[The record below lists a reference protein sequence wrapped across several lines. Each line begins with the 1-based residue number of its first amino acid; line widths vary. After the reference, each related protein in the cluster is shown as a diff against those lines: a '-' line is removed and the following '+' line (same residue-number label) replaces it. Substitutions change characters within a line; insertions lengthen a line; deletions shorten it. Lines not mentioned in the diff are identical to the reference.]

1 MSQKKCVT
9 IYGYSDDLVE
19 IENSQYKEDEID
31 CYDKAIRFFFVDGTI
46 ISICYAQGGVWKI
59 THEAI
64 GKAWY
69 ELTRCED
76 DDDDACSDVFKI
88 DSEIISYEVF
98 TPKAKSIQDIQ
109 EQKQEKPEKLIP
121 NHIRLIFFGFE
132 DTLFISCA
140 DQRFGDD
147 DIIAAS
153 LLQAEAK
160 EQGSGYKVFDTIGKP
175 NQLMREFVEEET
187 DKIPKFC
194 ITLTADSIIPKFQ
207 KQWLDK
213 YYPGKITDLVGT
225 SSPERKMKTMQI
237 IASAYGVPSN
247 KVLFVDDKY
256 DTVAQAIKHGFC
268 AMTTIELTP
277 PTIEIVGFPS
287 LHFVKKCS
295 THILQRKPQP
305 QHRTETPKDGSFWTI
320 SMTCLRSLRR
330 CLLDIRNSRILFS
343 TMTIKHL
350 HLRVSQI
357 LNSNRSVQND
367 KRKRNGTERF

>member
-69 ELTRCED
+69 ELTRCEN
-76 DDDDACSDVFKI
+76 DDDDAYSDVFKI
-88 DSEIISYEVF
+88 NSEIISYEAF
-98 TPKAKSIQDIQ
+98 TPKAKPIQDIQ
-109 EQKQEKPEKLIP
+109 EQNQEKSERLIP
-121 NHIRLIFFGFE
+121 EYIQLIFFDFD
-132 DTLFISCA
+132 DTLFTHYVN
-140 DQRFGDD
+140 QQFGYDD
-147 DIIAAS
+147 VIMTS

-268 AMTTIELTP
+268 AMTTIE
-277 PTIEIVGFPS
+277 V
-287 LHFVKKCS
+287 
-295 THILQRKPQP
+295 
-305 QHRTETPKDGSFWTI
+305 
-320 SMTCLRSLRR
+320 MTK
-330 CLLDIRNSRILFS
+330 
-343 TMTIKHL
+343 MYEKYGEKH
-350 HLRVSQI
+350 
-357 LNSNRSVQND
+357 
-367 KRKRNGTERF
+367 

>member
-1 MSQKKCVT
+1 MPQKKCVT

-31 CYDKAIRFFFVDGTI
+31 CYDKAIRFYFVDGTI

-76 DDDDACSDVFKI
+76 DDDNAYSDVFKI

-109 EQKQEKPEKLIP
+109 EQNQEKSEKLIP
-121 NHIRLIFFGFE
+121 NHIRLIFFGVE
-132 DTLFISCA
+132 DTLFIHYTN
-140 DQRFGDD
+140 QRFRDD
-147 DIIAAS
+147 DIIMTS
-153 LLQAEAK
+153 LLQTEAK

-225 SSPERKMKTMQI
+225 SSPERKIKTMQI

-268 AMTTIELTP
+268 AMTTIE
-277 PTIEIVGFPS
+277 V
-287 LHFVKKCS
+287 
-295 THILQRKPQP
+295 
-305 QHRTETPKDGSFWTI
+305 
-320 SMTCLRSLRR
+320 MTK
-330 CLLDIRNSRILFS
+330 
-343 TMTIKHL
+343 MYEKY
-350 HLRVSQI
+350 
-357 LNSNRSVQND
+357 
-367 KRKRNGTERF
+367 GERH

>member
-76 DDDDACSDVFKI
+76 DNDDAYSDVFKI

-109 EQKQEKPEKLIP
+109 EQNQEKSEKLIP
-121 NHIRLIFFGFE
+121 EYIQLIFFDFD
-132 DTLFISCA
+132 DTLFTHYVN
-140 DQRFGDD
+140 QRFGDD
-147 DIIAAS
+147 DVIMTS
-153 LLQAEAK
+153 LLQAETK
-160 EQGSGYKVFDTIGKP
+160 EQGSGYRVYDTLGKP
-175 NQLMREFVEEET
+175 NQLMQIFIEEET

-225 SSPERKMKTMQI
+225 SSPKRKMKTMQI

-256 DTVAQAIKHGFC
+256 DTVAQAIKYGFC
-268 AMTTIELTP
+268 AMTTIE
-277 PTIEIVGFPS
+277 V
-287 LHFVKKCS
+287 
-295 THILQRKPQP
+295 
-305 QHRTETPKDGSFWTI
+305 
-320 SMTCLRSLRR
+320 MTK
-330 CLLDIRNSRILFS
+330 
-343 TMTIKHL
+343 MYEKYGEKH
-350 HLRVSQI
+350 
-357 LNSNRSVQND
+357 
-367 KRKRNGTERF
+367 

>member
-1 MSQKKCVT
+1 MSQKKYVT

-76 DDDDACSDVFKI
+76 DDGDAYSDVFKI

-109 EQKQEKPEKLIP
+109 EQNQEKSEKLIP

-132 DTLFISCA
+132 DTLFIHYTN
-140 DQRFGDD
+140 QRFRDD
-147 DIIAAS
+147 DIIMTS
-153 LLQAEAK
+153 LLQTEAK

-268 AMTTIELTP
+268 AMTTIE
-277 PTIEIVGFPS
+277 V
-287 LHFVKKCS
+287 
-295 THILQRKPQP
+295 
-305 QHRTETPKDGSFWTI
+305 
-320 SMTCLRSLRR
+320 MTK
-330 CLLDIRNSRILFS
+330 
-343 TMTIKHL
+343 MYEKYGEKH
-350 HLRVSQI
+350 
-357 LNSNRSVQND
+357 
-367 KRKRNGTERF
+367 

>member
-31 CYDKAIRFFFVDGTI
+31 CYDKAIRFYFVDGTI

-76 DDDDACSDVFKI
+76 DDDDAYSDVFKI

-109 EQKQEKPEKLIP
+109 EQNQEKSEKLIP

-132 DTLFISCA
+132 DTLFIHYTN
-140 DQRFGDD
+140 QRFRDD
-147 DIIAAS
+147 DIIMTS
-153 LLQAEAK
+153 LLQTEAK

-225 SSPERKMKTMQI
+225 SSPERKIKTMQI
-237 IASAYGVPSN
+237 IASAYGVPTN
-247 KVLFVDDKY
+247 EVLFVGDKH
-256 DTVAQAIKHGFC
+256 DTVAQAIKYGFC
-268 AMTTIELTP
+268 GMTTVE
-277 PTIEIVGFPS
+277 V
-287 LHFVKKCS
+287 
-295 THILQRKPQP
+295 
-305 QHRTETPKDGSFWTI
+305 
-320 SMTCLRSLRR
+320 MTK
-330 CLLDIRNSRILFS
+330 
-343 TMTIKHL
+343 MYEKYGE
-350 HLRVSQI
+350 
-357 LNSNRSVQND
+357 
-367 KRKRNGTERF
+367 KY

>member
-1 MSQKKCVT
+1 MPQKKCVT

-31 CYDKAIRFFFVDGTI
+31 CYDKAIRFYFVDGTI

-76 DDDDACSDVFKI
+76 DDDDAYSDVFKI

-109 EQKQEKPEKLIP
+109 EQNQEKSEKLIP

-132 DTLFISCA
+132 DTLFIHYTN
-140 DQRFGDD
+140 QRFRDD
-147 DIIAAS
+147 DIIMTS
-153 LLQAEAK
+153 LLQTEAK

-225 SSPERKMKTMQI
+225 SSPERKIKTMQI

-268 AMTTIELTP
+268 AMTTIE
-277 PTIEIVGFPS
+277 V
-287 LHFVKKCS
+287 
-295 THILQRKPQP
+295 
-305 QHRTETPKDGSFWTI
+305 
-320 SMTCLRSLRR
+320 MTK
-330 CLLDIRNSRILFS
+330 
-343 TMTIKHL
+343 MYEKY
-350 HLRVSQI
+350 
-357 LNSNRSVQND
+357 
-367 KRKRNGTERF
+367 GERH

>member
-1 MSQKKCVT
+1 MPQKKCVT

-31 CYDKAIRFFFVDGTI
+31 CYDKAIRFYFVDGTI

-76 DDDDACSDVFKI
+76 DDDDAYSDVFKI

-98 TPKAKSIQDIQ
+98 TPKAKSIQNIQ
-109 EQKQEKPEKLIP
+109 EQNQEKSEKLIP
-121 NHIRLIFFGFE
+121 EHIRLIFFGFE
-132 DTLFISCA
+132 DTLFIHYTN
-140 DQRFGDD
+140 QRFRDD
-147 DIIAAS
+147 DIIMTS
-153 LLQAEAK
+153 LLQTEAK

-225 SSPERKMKTMQI
+225 SSPERKIKTMQI

-268 AMTTIELTP
+268 AMTTIE
-277 PTIEIVGFPS
+277 
-287 LHFVKKCS
+287 VKTKMYE
-295 THILQRKPQP
+295 KY
-305 QHRTETPKDGSFWTI
+305 G
-320 SMTCLRSLRR
+320 
-330 CLLDIRNSRILFS
+330 
-343 TMTIKHL
+343 
-350 HLRVSQI
+350 
-357 LNSNRSVQND
+357 
-367 KRKRNGTERF
+367 ERH

>member
-31 CYDKAIRFFFVDGTI
+31 CYDKAIRFYFVDGTI

-76 DDDDACSDVFKI
+76 DDDDAYSDVFKI

-98 TPKAKSIQDIQ
+98 TPKAKPIQDTQ
-109 EQKQEKPEKLIP
+109 EQNQEKSEKLIP

-132 DTLFISCA
+132 DTLFIHYTN
-140 DQRFGDD
+140 QRFRDD
-147 DIIAAS
+147 DIIMTS
-153 LLQAEAK
+153 LLQTEAK

-225 SSPERKMKTMQI
+225 SSPERKIKTMQI

-268 AMTTIELTP
+268 AMTTIE
-277 PTIEIVGFPS
+277 V
-287 LHFVKKCS
+287 
-295 THILQRKPQP
+295 
-305 QHRTETPKDGSFWTI
+305 
-320 SMTCLRSLRR
+320 MTK
-330 CLLDIRNSRILFS
+330 
-343 TMTIKHL
+343 MYEKY
-350 HLRVSQI
+350 
-357 LNSNRSVQND
+357 
-367 KRKRNGTERF
+367 GERH

>member
-1 MSQKKCVT
+1 MPQKKCVT

-31 CYDKAIRFFFVDGTI
+31 CYDKAIRFYFVDGTI

-76 DDDDACSDVFKI
+76 DDDDAYSDVFKI

-109 EQKQEKPEKLIP
+109 EQNQEKSEKLIP

-132 DTLFISCA
+132 DTLFIHYTN
-140 DQRFGDD
+140 QRFRDD
-147 DIIAAS
+147 DIIMTS
-153 LLQAEAK
+153 LLQIEAK

-268 AMTTIELTP
+268 AMTTIE
-277 PTIEIVGFPS
+277 V
-287 LHFVKKCS
+287 
-295 THILQRKPQP
+295 
-305 QHRTETPKDGSFWTI
+305 
-320 SMTCLRSLRR
+320 MTK
-330 CLLDIRNSRILFS
+330 
-343 TMTIKHL
+343 MYEKY
-350 HLRVSQI
+350 
-357 LNSNRSVQND
+357 
-367 KRKRNGTERF
+367 GERH

>member
-1 MSQKKCVT
+1 MPQKKCVT

-31 CYDKAIRFFFVDGTI
+31 CYDKAIRFYFVDGTI

-76 DDDDACSDVFKI
+76 DDDDAYSDVFKI

-109 EQKQEKPEKLIP
+109 EQNQEKSEKLIP

-132 DTLFISCA
+132 DTLFIHYTN
-140 DQRFGDD
+140 QRFRDD
-147 DIIAAS
+147 DIIMTS
-153 LLQAEAK
+153 LLQTEAK

-256 DTVAQAIKHGFC
+256 DTVAQAIKYGFC
-268 AMTTIELTP
+268 AMTTNE
-277 PTIEIVGFPS
+277 V
-287 LHFVKKCS
+287 
-295 THILQRKPQP
+295 
-305 QHRTETPKDGSFWTI
+305 
-320 SMTCLRSLRR
+320 MTK
-330 CLLDIRNSRILFS
+330 
-343 TMTIKHL
+343 MYEKYGEKH
-350 HLRVSQI
+350 
-357 LNSNRSVQND
+357 
-367 KRKRNGTERF
+367 

>member
-31 CYDKAIRFFFVDGTI
+31 CYDKAIRFYFVDGTI

-76 DDDDACSDVFKI
+76 DDDDAYSDVFKI

-109 EQKQEKPEKLIP
+109 EQNQEKSEKLIP

-132 DTLFISCA
+132 DTLFIHYTN
-140 DQRFGDD
+140 QRFRDD
-147 DIIAAS
+147 DIIMTS

-207 KQWLDK
+207 KQWFDK

-268 AMTTIELTP
+268 AMTTIE
-277 PTIEIVGFPS
+277 V
-287 LHFVKKCS
+287 
-295 THILQRKPQP
+295 
-305 QHRTETPKDGSFWTI
+305 
-320 SMTCLRSLRR
+320 MTK
-330 CLLDIRNSRILFS
+330 
-343 TMTIKHL
+343 MYEKYGEKH
-350 HLRVSQI
+350 
-357 LNSNRSVQND
+357 
-367 KRKRNGTERF
+367 

>member
-1 MSQKKCVT
+1 MPQKKCVT

-31 CYDKAIRFFFVDGTI
+31 CYDKAIRFYFVDGTI

-76 DDDDACSDVFKI
+76 DDDDAYSDVFKI

-109 EQKQEKPEKLIP
+109 EQNQEKSEKLIP

-132 DTLFISCA
+132 DTLFIHYTN
-140 DQRFGDD
+140 QRFRDD
-147 DIIAAS
+147 DIIMTS
-153 LLQAEAK
+153 LLQTEAK

-194 ITLTADSIIPKFQ
+194 ITLTADSVIPKFQ

-225 SSPERKMKTMQI
+225 SSPERKIKTMQI

-268 AMTTIELTP
+268 AMTTIE
-277 PTIEIVGFPS
+277 V
-287 LHFVKKCS
+287 
-295 THILQRKPQP
+295 
-305 QHRTETPKDGSFWTI
+305 
-320 SMTCLRSLRR
+320 MTK
-330 CLLDIRNSRILFS
+330 
-343 TMTIKHL
+343 MYEKYGEKH
-350 HLRVSQI
+350 
-357 LNSNRSVQND
+357 
-367 KRKRNGTERF
+367 

>member
-76 DDDDACSDVFKI
+76 DDNDAYSDVFKI

-109 EQKQEKPEKLIP
+109 EQNQEKSEKLIP

-132 DTLFISCA
+132 DTLFIHYTN
-140 DQRFGDD
+140 QRFRDD
-147 DIIAAS
+147 DIIMTS
-153 LLQAEAK
+153 LLQTETK

-268 AMTTIELTP
+268 AMTTIE
-277 PTIEIVGFPS
+277 V
-287 LHFVKKCS
+287 
-295 THILQRKPQP
+295 
-305 QHRTETPKDGSFWTI
+305 
-320 SMTCLRSLRR
+320 MTK
-330 CLLDIRNSRILFS
+330 
-343 TMTIKHL
+343 MYEKYGEKH
-350 HLRVSQI
+350 
-357 LNSNRSVQND
+357 
-367 KRKRNGTERF
+367 

>member
-76 DDDDACSDVFKI
+76 DDDDAYSDVFKI
-88 DSEIISYEVF
+88 DSEIISYEAF
-98 TPKAKSIQDIQ
+98 TPKAKPIQDIQ
-109 EQKQEKPEKLIP
+109 EQNQEKSEKLIP
-121 NHIRLIFFGFE
+121 EHIRLIFFDFD
-132 DTLFISCA
+132 DTLFTHYTN
-140 DQRFGDD
+140 QRFRDD
-147 DIIAAS
+147 DIIMTS
-153 LLQAEAK
+153 LLQTEAK
-160 EQGSGYKVFDTIGKP
+160 EQGSGYKVYDILGKP

-194 ITLTADSIIPKFQ
+194 ITWVADSIMLKFK

-237 IASAYGVPSN
+237 IASAYGVPTN
-247 KVLFVDDKY
+247 EVLFVDDKY
-256 DTVAQAIKHGFC
+256 DTVAQAIKYGFC
-268 AMTTIELTP
+268 GMTTVE
-277 PTIEIVGFPS
+277 V
-287 LHFVKKCS
+287 
-295 THILQRKPQP
+295 
-305 QHRTETPKDGSFWTI
+305 
-320 SMTCLRSLRR
+320 MTKMYEKYSE
-330 CLLDIRNSRILFS
+330 
-343 TMTIKHL
+343 KH
-350 HLRVSQI
+350 
-357 LNSNRSVQND
+357 
-367 KRKRNGTERF
+367 

>member
-1 MSQKKCVT
+1 MPQKKCVT

-31 CYDKAIRFFFVDGTI
+31 CYDKAIRFYFVDGTI

-76 DDDDACSDVFKI
+76 DDDDAYSDVFKI

-109 EQKQEKPEKLIP
+109 EQNQEKSEKLIP

-132 DTLFISCA
+132 DTLFIHYTN
-140 DQRFGDD
+140 QRFRDD
-147 DIIAAS
+147 DIIMTS
-153 LLQAEAK
+153 LLQTEAK
-160 EQGSGYKVFDTIGKP
+160 EQGSEYKVFDTIGKP

-225 SSPERKMKTMQI
+225 SSPERKIKTMQI

-268 AMTTIELTP
+268 AMTTIE
-277 PTIEIVGFPS
+277 V
-287 LHFVKKCS
+287 
-295 THILQRKPQP
+295 
-305 QHRTETPKDGSFWTI
+305 
-320 SMTCLRSLRR
+320 MTK
-330 CLLDIRNSRILFS
+330 
-343 TMTIKHL
+343 MYEKY
-350 HLRVSQI
+350 
-357 LNSNRSVQND
+357 
-367 KRKRNGTERF
+367 GERH

>member
-1 MSQKKCVT
+1 MPQKKCVT

-31 CYDKAIRFFFVDGTI
+31 CYDKAIRFYFVDGTI

-76 DDDDACSDVFKI
+76 DDDDAYSDVFKI

-98 TPKAKSIQDIQ
+98 TPKAKPIQDTQ
-109 EQKQEKPEKLIP
+109 EQNQEKSEKLIP

-132 DTLFISCA
+132 DTLFIHYTN
-140 DQRFGDD
+140 QRFRDD
-147 DIIAAS
+147 DIIMTS
-153 LLQAEAK
+153 LLQTEAK

-225 SSPERKMKTMQI
+225 SSPERKIKTMQI

-268 AMTTIELTP
+268 AMTTIE
-277 PTIEIVGFPS
+277 V
-287 LHFVKKCS
+287 
-295 THILQRKPQP
+295 
-305 QHRTETPKDGSFWTI
+305 
-320 SMTCLRSLRR
+320 MTK
-330 CLLDIRNSRILFS
+330 
-343 TMTIKHL
+343 MYEKY
-350 HLRVSQI
+350 
-357 LNSNRSVQND
+357 
-367 KRKRNGTERF
+367 GERH

>member
-1 MSQKKCVT
+1 MPQKKCVT

-31 CYDKAIRFFFVDGTI
+31 CYDKAIRFYFVDGTI

-76 DDDDACSDVFKI
+76 DDDDAYSDVFKI

-109 EQKQEKPEKLIP
+109 EQNQEKSEKLIP

-132 DTLFISCA
+132 DTLFIHYTN
-140 DQRFGDD
+140 QRFRDD
-147 DIIAAS
+147 DIIMTS
-153 LLQAEAK
+153 LLQTEAK

-225 SSPERKMKTMQI
+225 SSPERKIKTMQI

-268 AMTTIELTP
+268 AMTTIE
-277 PTIEIVGFPS
+277 V
-287 LHFVKKCS
+287 
-295 THILQRKPQP
+295 
-305 QHRTETPKDGSFWTI
+305 
-320 SMTCLRSLRR
+320 MTKMYEKYGE
-330 CLLDIRNSRILFS
+330 RN
-343 TMTIKHL
+343 
-350 HLRVSQI
+350 
-357 LNSNRSVQND
+357 
-367 KRKRNGTERF
+367 

>member
-76 DDDDACSDVFKI
+76 DDDDAYSDVFKI
-88 DSEIISYEVF
+88 DSEIISYEAF
-98 TPKAKSIQDIQ
+98 TPKAKPIQDIQ
-109 EQKQEKPEKLIP
+109 EQNQEKSEKLIP
-121 NHIRLIFFGFE
+121 EHIRLIFFDFD
-132 DTLFISCA
+132 DTLFTHYTN
-140 DQRFGDD
+140 QRFRDD
-147 DIIAAS
+147 DIIMTS
-153 LLQAEAK
+153 LLQTEAK
-160 EQGSGYKVFDTIGKP
+160 EQGSGYKVYDILGKP

-194 ITLTADSIIPKFQ
+194 ITWVADSIMLKFK

-237 IASAYGVPSN
+237 IASAYGVLTN
-247 KVLFVDDKY
+247 EVLFVDDKY
-256 DTVAQAIKHGFC
+256 DTVAQAIKYGFC
-268 AMTTIELTP
+268 GMTTVE
-277 PTIEIVGFPS
+277 V
-287 LHFVKKCS
+287 
-295 THILQRKPQP
+295 
-305 QHRTETPKDGSFWTI
+305 
-320 SMTCLRSLRR
+320 MTK
-330 CLLDIRNSRILFS
+330 
-343 TMTIKHL
+343 MYEKYGEKH
-350 HLRVSQI
+350 
-357 LNSNRSVQND
+357 
-367 KRKRNGTERF
+367 

>member
-1 MSQKKCVT
+1 MPQKKCVT

-76 DDDDACSDVFKI
+76 DNDDAYSDVFKI

-109 EQKQEKPEKLIP
+109 EQNQEKSEKLIP
-121 NHIRLIFFGFE
+121 EYIQLIFFDFD
-132 DTLFISCA
+132 DTLFTHYVN
-140 DQRFGDD
+140 QRFGDD
-147 DIIAAS
+147 DVIMTS
-153 LLQAEAK
+153 LLQAETK
-160 EQGSGYKVFDTIGKP
+160 EQGSGYRVYDTLGKP
-175 NQLMREFVEEET
+175 NQLMQIFIEEET

-194 ITLTADSIIPKFQ
+194 ITLTADSIIPKFK

-256 DTVAQAIKHGFC
+256 DTVAQAIKYGFC
-268 AMTTIELTP
+268 AMTTIE
-277 PTIEIVGFPS
+277 V
-287 LHFVKKCS
+287 
-295 THILQRKPQP
+295 
-305 QHRTETPKDGSFWTI
+305 
-320 SMTCLRSLRR
+320 MTK
-330 CLLDIRNSRILFS
+330 
-343 TMTIKHL
+343 MYEKYGEKH
-350 HLRVSQI
+350 
-357 LNSNRSVQND
+357 
-367 KRKRNGTERF
+367 

>member
-76 DDDDACSDVFKI
+76 DDDDAYSDVFKI
-88 DSEIISYEVF
+88 DSEIISYEAF
-98 TPKAKSIQDIQ
+98 TPKAKPIQDIQ
-109 EQKQEKPEKLIP
+109 EQNQEKLEKLIP
-121 NHIRLIFFGFE
+121 EHIRLIFFDFD
-132 DTLFISCA
+132 DTLFTHYTN
-140 DQRFGDD
+140 QRFRDD
-147 DIIAAS
+147 DIIMTS
-153 LLQAEAK
+153 LLQTEAK

-268 AMTTIELTP
+268 AMTTIE
-277 PTIEIVGFPS
+277 V
-287 LHFVKKCS
+287 
-295 THILQRKPQP
+295 
-305 QHRTETPKDGSFWTI
+305 
-320 SMTCLRSLRR
+320 MTK
-330 CLLDIRNSRILFS
+330 
-343 TMTIKHL
+343 MYEKYGEKH
-350 HLRVSQI
+350 
-357 LNSNRSVQND
+357 
-367 KRKRNGTERF
+367 

>member
-46 ISICYAQGGVWKI
+46 ISICYVKGGVWKI

-76 DDDDACSDVFKI
+76 DDDDAYSDVFKI

-98 TPKAKSIQDIQ
+98 TPKAKAIQNTQ
-109 EQKQEKPEKLIP
+109 EQNREKSERLIP
-121 NHIRLIFFGFE
+121 EYIQLIFFDFD
-132 DTLFISCA
+132 DTLFTHYVN
-140 DQRFGDD
+140 QQFGDD
-147 DIIAAS
+147 DVIMTS
-153 LLQAEAK
+153 LLQAETK
-160 EQGSGYKVFDTIGKP
+160 EQGSGYRVYDTLGKP
-175 NQLMREFVEEET
+175 NQLMQIFIEEET

-194 ITLTADSIIPKFQ
+194 ITWVADSIMLKFK

-268 AMTTIELTP
+268 AMTTIE
-277 PTIEIVGFPS
+277 V
-287 LHFVKKCS
+287 
-295 THILQRKPQP
+295 
-305 QHRTETPKDGSFWTI
+305 
-320 SMTCLRSLRR
+320 MTK
-330 CLLDIRNSRILFS
+330 
-343 TMTIKHL
+343 MYEKYGEKH
-350 HLRVSQI
+350 
-357 LNSNRSVQND
+357 
-367 KRKRNGTERF
+367 

>member
-31 CYDKAIRFFFVDGTI
+31 CYDKAIRFYFVDGTI

-76 DDDDACSDVFKI
+76 DDDDAYSDVFKI
-88 DSEIISYEVF
+88 DSEIISYEAF
-98 TPKAKSIQDIQ
+98 TPKAKPIQDIQ
-109 EQKQEKPEKLIP
+109 EQNQEKSEKLIP
-121 NHIRLIFFGFE
+121 EHIRLIFFDFD
-132 DTLFISCA
+132 DTLFTHYTN
-140 DQRFGDD
+140 QRFRDD
-147 DIIAAS
+147 DIIMTS
-153 LLQAEAK
+153 LLQTEAK
-160 EQGSGYKVFDTIGKP
+160 EQGSGYKVYDILGKP

-194 ITLTADSIIPKFQ
+194 ITWVADSIMLKFK

-237 IASAYGVPSN
+237 IASAYGVPTN
-247 KVLFVDDKY
+247 EVLFVNDKY
-256 DTVAQAIKHGFC
+256 DTVAQAIKYGFC
-268 AMTTIELTP
+268 GMTTGE
-277 PTIEIVGFPS
+277 V
-287 LHFVKKCS
+287 
-295 THILQRKPQP
+295 
-305 QHRTETPKDGSFWTI
+305 
-320 SMTCLRSLRR
+320 MTK
-330 CLLDIRNSRILFS
+330 
-343 TMTIKHL
+343 MYEKYGEKH
-350 HLRVSQI
+350 
-357 LNSNRSVQND
+357 
-367 KRKRNGTERF
+367 

>member
-1 MSQKKCVT
+1 MPQKKCVT

-31 CYDKAIRFFFVDGTI
+31 CYDKAIRFYFVDGTI

-76 DDDDACSDVFKI
+76 DDDDAYSDVFKI

-98 TPKAKSIQDIQ
+98 APKAKSIQDIQ
-109 EQKQEKPEKLIP
+109 EQNQEKSEKLIP

-132 DTLFISCA
+132 DTLFIHYTN
-140 DQRFGDD
+140 QRFRDD
-147 DIIAAS
+147 DIIMTS
-153 LLQAEAK
+153 LLQTEAK

-225 SSPERKMKTMQI
+225 SSPERKIKTMQI

-268 AMTTIELTP
+268 AMTTIE
-277 PTIEIVGFPS
+277 V
-287 LHFVKKCS
+287 
-295 THILQRKPQP
+295 
-305 QHRTETPKDGSFWTI
+305 
-320 SMTCLRSLRR
+320 MTK
-330 CLLDIRNSRILFS
+330 
-343 TMTIKHL
+343 MYEKYGEKH
-350 HLRVSQI
+350 
-357 LNSNRSVQND
+357 
-367 KRKRNGTERF
+367 

>member
-1 MSQKKCVT
+1 MPQKKCVT

-31 CYDKAIRFFFVDGTI
+31 CYDKAIRFYFVDGTI

-76 DDDDACSDVFKI
+76 DDDDAYSDVFKI

-109 EQKQEKPEKLIP
+109 EQNQEKSEKLIP

-132 DTLFISCA
+132 DTLFIHYTN
-140 DQRFGDD
+140 QRFRDD
-147 DIIAAS
+147 DIIMTS
-153 LLQAEAK
+153 LLQTEAK

-194 ITLTADSIIPKFQ
+194 ITLTADSVIPKFQ

-225 SSPERKMKTMQI
+225 SSPERKIKTMQI
-237 IASAYGVPSN
+237 IASAYGVSSN

-268 AMTTIELTP
+268 AMTTIE
-277 PTIEIVGFPS
+277 V
-287 LHFVKKCS
+287 
-295 THILQRKPQP
+295 
-305 QHRTETPKDGSFWTI
+305 
-320 SMTCLRSLRR
+320 MTK
-330 CLLDIRNSRILFS
+330 
-343 TMTIKHL
+343 MYEKY
-350 HLRVSQI
+350 
-357 LNSNRSVQND
+357 
-367 KRKRNGTERF
+367 GERH

>member
-1 MSQKKCVT
+1 MPQKKCVT

-76 DDDDACSDVFKI
+76 DNDDAYSDVFKI

-109 EQKQEKPEKLIP
+109 EQNQEKSEKLIP
-121 NHIRLIFFGFE
+121 EYIQLIFFDFD
-132 DTLFISCA
+132 DTLFTHYVN
-140 DQRFGDD
+140 QRFGDD
-147 DIIAAS
+147 DVIMTS
-153 LLQAEAK
+153 LLQAETK
-160 EQGSGYKVFDTIGKP
+160 EQGSGYRVYDTLGKP
-175 NQLMREFVEEET
+175 NQLMQIFIEEET

-256 DTVAQAIKHGFC
+256 DTVAQAIKYGFC
-268 AMTTIELTP
+268 AMTTIE
-277 PTIEIVGFPS
+277 V
-287 LHFVKKCS
+287 
-295 THILQRKPQP
+295 
-305 QHRTETPKDGSFWTI
+305 
-320 SMTCLRSLRR
+320 MTK
-330 CLLDIRNSRILFS
+330 
-343 TMTIKHL
+343 MYEKYGEKH
-350 HLRVSQI
+350 
-357 LNSNRSVQND
+357 
-367 KRKRNGTERF
+367 

>member
-31 CYDKAIRFFFVDGTI
+31 CYDKAIRFYFVDGTI

-76 DDDDACSDVFKI
+76 DDDDAYSDVFKI
-88 DSEIISYEVF
+88 DSEIISYKVF

-109 EQKQEKPEKLIP
+109 EQNQEKSEKLIP

-132 DTLFISCA
+132 DTLFIHYTN
-140 DQRFGDD
+140 QRFRDD
-147 DIIAAS
+147 DIIMTS

-175 NQLMREFVEEET
+175 NQLMREFIEEET

-268 AMTTIELTP
+268 AMTTIE
-277 PTIEIVGFPS
+277 V
-287 LHFVKKCS
+287 
-295 THILQRKPQP
+295 
-305 QHRTETPKDGSFWTI
+305 
-320 SMTCLRSLRR
+320 MTK
-330 CLLDIRNSRILFS
+330 
-343 TMTIKHL
+343 MYEKYGEKH
-350 HLRVSQI
+350 
-357 LNSNRSVQND
+357 
-367 KRKRNGTERF
+367 

>member
-1 MSQKKCVT
+1 MPQKKCVT

-31 CYDKAIRFFFVDGTI
+31 CYDKAIRFYFVDGTI

-76 DDDDACSDVFKI
+76 DDDNAYSDVFKI

-109 EQKQEKPEKLIP
+109 EQNQEKSEKLIP

-132 DTLFISCA
+132 DTLFIHYTN
-140 DQRFGDD
+140 QRFHDD
-147 DIIAAS
+147 DIIMTS
-153 LLQAEAK
+153 LLQTEAK

-225 SSPERKMKTMQI
+225 SSPERKIKTMQI

-268 AMTTIELTP
+268 AMTTIE
-277 PTIEIVGFPS
+277 V
-287 LHFVKKCS
+287 
-295 THILQRKPQP
+295 
-305 QHRTETPKDGSFWTI
+305 
-320 SMTCLRSLRR
+320 MTK
-330 CLLDIRNSRILFS
+330 
-343 TMTIKHL
+343 MYEKY
-350 HLRVSQI
+350 
-357 LNSNRSVQND
+357 
-367 KRKRNGTERF
+367 GERH

>member
-1 MSQKKCVT
+1 MPQKKCVT

-31 CYDKAIRFFFVDGTI
+31 CYDKAIRFYFVDGTI

-76 DDDDACSDVFKI
+76 DDDDAYSNVFKI

-98 TPKAKSIQDIQ
+98 TPKAKSIQNIQ
-109 EQKQEKPEKLIP
+109 EQNQEKSEKLIP
-121 NHIRLIFFGFE
+121 EHIRLIFFGFE
-132 DTLFISCA
+132 DTLFIHYTN
-140 DQRFGDD
+140 QRFRDD
-147 DIIAAS
+147 DIIMTS
-153 LLQAEAK
+153 LLQTEAK

-225 SSPERKMKTMQI
+225 SSPERKIKTMQI

-268 AMTTIELTP
+268 AMTTIE
-277 PTIEIVGFPS
+277 V
-287 LHFVKKCS
+287 
-295 THILQRKPQP
+295 
-305 QHRTETPKDGSFWTI
+305 
-320 SMTCLRSLRR
+320 MTK
-330 CLLDIRNSRILFS
+330 
-343 TMTIKHL
+343 MYEKYGEKH
-350 HLRVSQI
+350 
-357 LNSNRSVQND
+357 
-367 KRKRNGTERF
+367 

>member
-1 MSQKKCVT
+1 MPQKKCVT

-31 CYDKAIRFFFVDGTI
+31 CYDKAIRFYFVDGTI

-76 DDDDACSDVFKI
+76 DDDDAYSDVFKI
-88 DSEIISYEVF
+88 DSEIISYEAF
-98 TPKAKSIQDIQ
+98 TPKAKPIQDIQ
-109 EQKQEKPEKLIP
+109 EQNQEKLEKLIP
-121 NHIRLIFFGFE
+121 EHIRLIFFDFD
-132 DTLFISCA
+132 DTLFTHYTN
-140 DQRFGDD
+140 QRFRDD
-147 DIIAAS
+147 DIIMTS
-153 LLQAEAK
+153 LLQTEAK

-175 NQLMREFVEEET
+175 NQLMRKFVEEET

-256 DTVAQAIKHGFC
+256 DTVAQAIKYGFC
-268 AMTTIELTP
+268 AMTTIE
-277 PTIEIVGFPS
+277 V
-287 LHFVKKCS
+287 
-295 THILQRKPQP
+295 
-305 QHRTETPKDGSFWTI
+305 
-320 SMTCLRSLRR
+320 MTK
-330 CLLDIRNSRILFS
+330 
-343 TMTIKHL
+343 MYEKYGEKH
-350 HLRVSQI
+350 
-357 LNSNRSVQND
+357 
-367 KRKRNGTERF
+367 

>member
-31 CYDKAIRFFFVDGTI
+31 CYDKAIRFYFVDGTI

-76 DDDDACSDVFKI
+76 DDDDAYSDVFKI
-88 DSEIISYEVF
+88 DSEIISYEAF
-98 TPKAKSIQDIQ
+98 TPKAKPIQDIQ
-109 EQKQEKPEKLIP
+109 EQNQEKSEKLIP
-121 NHIRLIFFGFE
+121 EHIRLIFFDFD
-132 DTLFISCA
+132 DTLFTHYTN
-140 DQRFGDD
+140 QRFRDD
-147 DIIAAS
+147 DIIMTS
-153 LLQAEAK
+153 LLQTEAK
-160 EQGSGYKVFDTIGKP
+160 EQGSGYKVYDILGKP

-194 ITLTADSIIPKFQ
+194 ITWVADSIMLKFK

-237 IASAYGVPSN
+237 IASAYGVPTN
-247 KVLFVDDKY
+247 EVLFVNDKY
-256 DTVAQAIKHGFC
+256 DTVAQAIKYGFC
-268 AMTTIELTP
+268 GMTTVE
-277 PTIEIVGFPS
+277 V
-287 LHFVKKCS
+287 
-295 THILQRKPQP
+295 
-305 QHRTETPKDGSFWTI
+305 
-320 SMTCLRSLRR
+320 MTK
-330 CLLDIRNSRILFS
+330 
-343 TMTIKHL
+343 MYEKYGEKH
-350 HLRVSQI
+350 
-357 LNSNRSVQND
+357 
-367 KRKRNGTERF
+367 

>member
-76 DDDDACSDVFKI
+76 DDDDAYSDVFKI

-109 EQKQEKPEKLIP
+109 EQNQEKSEKLIP

-132 DTLFISCA
+132 DTLFIHYTN
-140 DQRFGDD
+140 QRFRDD
-147 DIIAAS
+147 DIIMTS
-153 LLQAEAK
+153 LLQTEAK
-160 EQGSGYKVFDTIGKP
+160 EQESGYKVFDTIGKP

-268 AMTTIELTP
+268 AMTTIE
-277 PTIEIVGFPS
+277 V
-287 LHFVKKCS
+287 
-295 THILQRKPQP
+295 
-305 QHRTETPKDGSFWTI
+305 
-320 SMTCLRSLRR
+320 MTK
-330 CLLDIRNSRILFS
+330 
-343 TMTIKHL
+343 MYEKYGEKH
-350 HLRVSQI
+350 
-357 LNSNRSVQND
+357 
-367 KRKRNGTERF
+367 

>member
-76 DDDDACSDVFKI
+76 DDDDAYSDVFKI
-88 DSEIISYEVF
+88 DSEIISYEAF
-98 TPKAKSIQDIQ
+98 TPKAKPIQDIQ
-109 EQKQEKPEKLIP
+109 EQNQEKSEKLIP
-121 NHIRLIFFGFE
+121 EHIRLIFFDFD
-132 DTLFISCA
+132 DTLFTHYTN
-140 DQRFGDD
+140 QRFRDD
-147 DIIAAS
+147 DIIMTS
-153 LLQAEAK
+153 LLQTETK
-160 EQGSGYKVFDTIGKP
+160 EQGSGYKVYDILGKP

-194 ITLTADSIIPKFQ
+194 ITWVADSIMLKFK

-213 YYPGKITDLVGT
+213 YYPRKITDLVGT

-237 IASAYGVPSN
+237 IASAYGVPTN
-247 KVLFVDDKY
+247 EVLFVDDKY
-256 DTVAQAIKHGFC
+256 DTVAQAIKYGFC
-268 AMTTIELTP
+268 GMTTVE
-277 PTIEIVGFPS
+277 V
-287 LHFVKKCS
+287 
-295 THILQRKPQP
+295 
-305 QHRTETPKDGSFWTI
+305 
-320 SMTCLRSLRR
+320 MTK
-330 CLLDIRNSRILFS
+330 
-343 TMTIKHL
+343 MYEKYGEKH
-350 HLRVSQI
+350 
-357 LNSNRSVQND
+357 
-367 KRKRNGTERF
+367 